1 MGAAATPVARLESAL
16 AHAILPFDWYSNY
29 CAHVDAGVANSATV
43 QRYVGNPIRANQPLT
58 REKVKRDTQRVL
70 RVSKNRLP
78 TVQLVASVRVY
89 ESTPGTTLGVG
100 LYSPHLWISLWI
112 GV

>member
-1 MGAAATPVARLESAL
+1 MRLRRRLLGWKVRLLTPFSHSTGIRTTAPTWTQASPTRRL
-16 AHAILPFDWYSNY
+16 SN
-29 CAHVDAGVANSATV
+29 DTWEI
-43 QRYVGNPIRANQPLT
+43 RLRANQPLT